1 MGGTGLGGAAMLLP
15 GVSLKAKIVGL
26 GVLVILTFSFVGAVL
41 ETVKDIQAAESAPQ
55 PLLREQF
62 AAAGWDYNSAG
73 GSDNLVLASLKY
85 ACPFH

>member
-1 MGGTGLGGAAMLLP
+1 MEPTQLGGAAMLLP

-62 AAAGWDYNSAG
+62 VAAGGDYGVAG
-73 GSDNLVLASLKY
+73 DSDNPVLAGLKY